1 MRRSA
6 RDGRTR
12 SKRTHHRGCARAR
25 DRRRAP
31 APARAGG
38 APWARARTAPG
49 GTRNPVRAGPA
60 ERRGACERKW
70 LDGGR
75 RPRAHQGASIG
86 GGDETGGRPPRAH
99 PGRRM
104 GSTAPT
110 APRRRKGGGSTAP
123 PQVEQGG
130 RAGARTAPRRGE
142 GLRGD
147 RQAPATHATRGRGA
161 CAPTGLGAPARLA
174 GAPPALRQGVGAQ
187 GGRHGVAAREERAL
201 SGSDRDRARAKP
213 GRGATP
219 VEEAQGSR
227 TGTRRAPG
235 RPPRGDDAGGRRARA
250 QATAPRWTRG
260 MGPPEIDHAIPRMQS
275 RLGLEEQPSRTHGSP
290 IRHFD
295 AHLL

>member
-6 RDGRTR
+6 RDGRTG

-49 GTRNPVRAGPA
+49 GTRNRVRAGSA

-104 GSTAPT
+104 GLTAPT
-110 APRRRKGGGSTAP
+110 APRRCKGGGSTAP

-174 GAPPALRQGVGAQ
+174 GAPPALRHARDARSRGMRTDWTGCTRTTRRRAPRAPARRLRQGVGAQ
-187 GGRHGVAAREERAL
+187 GERHGVAAREERAL
-201 SGSDRDRARAKP
+201 S
-213 GRGATP
+213 
-219 VEEAQGSR
+219 
-227 TGTRRAPG
+227 
-235 RPPRGDDAGGRRARA
+235 
-250 QATAPRWTRG
+250 
-260 MGPPEIDHAIPRMQS
+260 
-275 RLGLEEQPSRTHGSP
+275 
-290 IRHFD
+290 
-295 AHLL
+295 